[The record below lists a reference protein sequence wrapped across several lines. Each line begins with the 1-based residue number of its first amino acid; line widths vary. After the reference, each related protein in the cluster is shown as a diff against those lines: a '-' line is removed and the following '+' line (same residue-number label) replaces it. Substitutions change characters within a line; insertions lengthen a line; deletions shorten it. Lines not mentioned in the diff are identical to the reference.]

1 MKLYTKE
8 IDGSRVIKTSNRII
22 VYTNGMQI
30 INPPHEMLIDDGWEE
45 YVAPEIIEVP
55 KTLDKIR
62 EEKINEIL
70 QHDSSDNVNLF
81 YVGEY
86 PMWLDKATRVGLKL
100 RFEAELEN
108 AMTET
113 TLWYNGIPFQL
124 NLDVAMKML
133 HAIELYASACYDV
146 TQRHLYMIEKF
157 NSIEELEAYD
167 YTKGYPEKLRF

>member
-8 IDGSRVIKTSNRII
+8 IDGSVVIKASNRII

-30 INPPHEMLIDDGWEE
+30 INPTHEMLIADGWEE
-45 YVAPEIIEVP
+45 YAPEIIEVP

-62 EEKINEIL
+62 EEKIDEIL
-70 QHDSSDNVNLF
+70 QYDSSDNVNRF
-81 YVGEY
+81 YFGEY

-133 HAIELYASACYDV
+133 HSIELYASACYDA
-146 TQRHLYMIEKF
+146 TQRHISIIEKI

>member
-8 IDGSRVIKTSNRII
+8 IDGNNVIKSSSRII

-30 INPPHEMLIDDGWEE
+30 INPTHEMLIADGWEE
-45 YVAPEIIEVP
+45 YSEPEIIEIP
-55 KTLDKIR
+55 KTLDKVR

-70 QHDSSDNVNLF
+70 QYDSSDNVNLF

-100 RFEAELEN
+100 RFEAEIEN
-108 AMTET
+108 SIIET

-124 NLDVAMKML
+124 NLDAAMRML

-167 YTKGYPEKLRF
+167 YTKEYPEKLRF